1 MKKHIE
7 EYFFSIQDLQNL
19 FLFKVISFHPYDWS
33 FKFKYTVKYLVRIV
47 IELTYATVKCNYIYE
62 NFLDPNFTNV
72 V

>member
-19 FLFKVISFHPYDWS
+19 FLFKVISFHPYEV
-33 FKFKYTVKYLVRIV
+33 FIFIV
-47 IELTYATVKCNYIYE
+47 IAIRVDIIELTYAIVKCNYIYE
-62 NFLDPNFTNV
+62 NFLEPNFTNV